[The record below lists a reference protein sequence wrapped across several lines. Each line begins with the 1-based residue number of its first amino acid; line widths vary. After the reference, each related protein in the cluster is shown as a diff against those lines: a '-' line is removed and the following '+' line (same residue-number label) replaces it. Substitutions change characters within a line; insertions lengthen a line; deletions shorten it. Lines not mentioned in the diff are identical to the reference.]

1 MSVEEQKIF
10 DDFPQADCHTCH
22 NYWYDQCDGVPVN
35 LKRNCSSFIATRT
48 YDIPKQINTLYNALK
63 SLNKHIIVIYILLAV
78 YFFIEFITELIS

>member
-1 MSVEEQKIF
+1 MRNTNKISEEYEV
-10 DDFPQADCHTCH
+10 DCNKCSHSR
-22 NYWYDQCDGVPVN
+22 DSKCDGVPVN

>member
-1 MSVEEQKIF
+1 MSNTNKIF
-10 DDFPQADCHTCH
+10 EEYEVDCNNCS
-22 NYWYDQCDGVPVN
+22 NYWDSKCDGVPVN

-78 YFFIEFITELIS
+78 HFFIEFITELIS